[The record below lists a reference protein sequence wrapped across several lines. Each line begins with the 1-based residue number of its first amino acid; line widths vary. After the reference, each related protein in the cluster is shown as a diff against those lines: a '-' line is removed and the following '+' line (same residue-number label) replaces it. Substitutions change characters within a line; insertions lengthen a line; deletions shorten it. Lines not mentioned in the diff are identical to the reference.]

1 MEKTAMSDGPTFR
14 TVMRGYD
21 VAEVDKAVAD
31 LEKTADQ
38 AKDQV
43 AHAQQQAEDAR
54 AEAAQLRHELNTQR
68 AQLNALQ
75 DEREAN
81 GGYSSLTDLGERIN
95 RIFGTVD
102 NETKQILA
110 TAKAEA
116 RRITEE
122 STAAAEQLRRQ
133 ADDYAKETKSRI
145 DTDSVR
151 IIADAQ
157 AKANDILDHADREST
172 ARRDEAEA
180 IFEQQR
186 ARAAAMAAEF
196 EQTLADRREK
206 AANEFAAQLQAQEDA
221 IAAAEDRRATI
232 ESEAE
237 RYKTDV
243 QGQAEAALTAANNQ
257 AYEIVEQA
265 RLSAE
270 RVRRESERE
279 LQAAGARRDAIT
291 AQLTNIRQMLA
302 TVGGS
307 ALVDSL
313 DSGIDASPANPELGT
328 GEDYDEDNTGE
339 YEDLLDPVFPGDNDD
354 HIQQLIDDAKNL
366 NADNR

>member
-1 MEKTAMSDGPTFR
+1 
-14 TVMRGYD
+14 V
-21 VAEVDKAVAD
+21 
-31 LEKTADQ
+31 
-38 AKDQV
+38 AKDQ
-43 AHAQQQAEDAR
+43 AAQAAQQVEDAR
-54 AEAAQLRHELNTQR
+54 NEAAALRHELNTQR
-68 AQLNALQ
+68 AQLNSLQ

-81 GGYSSLTDLGERIN
+81 GGYASLTDLGERIN
-95 RIFGTVD
+95 RIFATVD

-110 TAKAEA
+110 TAKGEA
-116 RRITEE
+116 RRITDE
-122 STAAAEQLRRQ
+122 STAASEALQRQ

-145 DTDSVR
+145 DTESVR

-157 AKANDILDHADREST
+157 SKANDILDHADREST

-186 ARAAAMAAEF
+186 ARSAAMAAEF

-221 IAAAEDRRATI
+221 IAAAEDRRAAI

-237 RYKTDV
+237 KYKADA
-243 QGQAEAALTAANNQ
+243 QAQAEAALTAANNQ
-257 AYEIVEQA
+257 AYEIVENA

-270 RVRRESERE
+270 KVRRESERE

-307 ALVDSL
+307 ALMESL
-313 DSGIDASPANPELGT
+313 DMSADSPSPELMPADT
-328 GEDYDEDNTGE
+328 DDLGEEPVDDYDNVI
-339 YEDLLDPVFPGDNDD
+339 DPVFPSADDSED
-354 HIQQLIDDAKNL
+354 HIQQLIQDAKNL
-366 NADNR
+366 TNNAGEAN